1 MSGRYENSIGA
12 SGKIIKERYTKP
24 LTGVDDVRGH
34 FKHSFLFSQSC
45 PVNLLGRNLM
55 CGLGIGFVSTPEGV
69 QVERQ
74 TEDSFTCV
82 RYSLNLLGLR
92 VAIATIWHIGGLW
105 WPRDTIT
112 DLFSH
117 TSAFVV
123 ICVIHLFPVMY
134 LHLLPI
140 VCHSPVCKP
149 FLYGC
154 HLVSISQ
161 GLNTWPVSLALIG
174 SFPLF
179 V

>member
-1 MSGRYENSIGA
+1 MCNKTEC
-12 SGKIIKERYTKP
+12 GKKLCYLK
-24 LTGVDDVRGH
+24 
-34 FKHSFLFSQSC
+34 
-45 PVNLLGRNLM
+45 
-55 CGLGIGFVSTPEGV
+55 VS
-69 QVERQ
+69 
-74 TEDSFTCV
+74 
-82 RYSLNLLGLR
+82 GLR
-92 VAIATIWHIGGLW
+92 AAIATIWHIGGLW
-105 WPRDTIT
+105 WPRDKIT

-174 SFPLF
+174 SLEFPVF